1 MKNLKFQFF
10 LLKLLITTIICS
22 QLKKIPENP
31 NKQISKKPVFTI
43 EEECDLITEGPIT
56 IDSNRIILPNPL
68 IDGLLFNMC
77 FT

>member
-10 LLKLLITTIICS
+10 LLILLITTIICS

-43 EEECDLITEGPIT
+43 EEECD
-56 IDSNRIILPNPL
+56 
-68 IDGLLFNMC
+68 
-77 FT
+77 